1 MLYYLGKGTE
11 FKKEDCKEYKT
22 IEGALKAAA
31 KNEELV
37 VWDENGNV
45 IGSLTNNV
53 PEGALETNPDGS
65 VNTYNADGNKVGTMT
80 AEELKAAT
88 TLTDEKDAE
97 GQQGDAGAST
107 DDENGGTGG
116 NTPVEPENGQN
127 GANSEQE
134 NGQQTSG
141 DGDDAAGQETSGDDE
156 RKAEEQVWDENGNVI
171 GSLTNNVP
179 EGALETNPD
188 GSVNTYN
195 ADGNKVGTMT
205 AEELK
210 AATTL
215 TDEKDAEGQQGD
227 AGASTD
233 DENGGTGGNTPVEPE
248 NGQNGANSEQ
258 ENGQQTSG
266 DGDDAAGQET
276 SGDDERKAE
285 EQVSDSD
292 TIYPEKTTRAIV
304 DCDGAL
310 NLRRSASWGNESI
323 CGRAVR
329 GQSYY
334 IKAIHTVEGKKM
346 LETID
351 GIFLSGQPE
360 HVRIIEV

>member
-141 DGDDAAGQETSGDDE
+141 D
-156 RKAEEQVWDENGNVI
+156 
-171 GSLTNNVP
+171 
-179 EGALETNPD
+179 
-188 GSVNTYN
+188 
-195 ADGNKVGTMT
+195 
-205 AEELK
+205 
-210 AATTL
+210 
-215 TDEKDAEGQQGD
+215 EKDAEGQQGD

-292 TIYPEKTTRAIV
+292 TIYPEKTTIAIV

>member
-45 IGSLTNNV
+45 IGSLTDNV

-88 TLTDEKDAE
+88 TLTDDKDAE

-116 NTPVEPENGQN
+116 NAPLEPENGQN

-141 DGDDAAGQETSGDDE
+141 DGDDAAGQQTSGDGDD
-156 RKAEEQVWDENGNVI
+156 AAGQ
-171 GSLTNNVP
+171 
-179 EGALETNPD
+179 ET
-188 GSVNTYN
+188 
-195 ADGNKVGTMT
+195 
-205 AEELK
+205 
-210 AATTL
+210 
-215 TDEKDAEGQQGD
+215 
-227 AGASTD
+227 STD
-233 DENGGTGGNTPVEPE
+233 DENGGTGGNAPLEPE

-266 DGDDAAGQET
+266 DGDDAAGQQTSGDGDDAAGQET
-276 SGDDERKAE
+276 SGDDESKTE

>member
-1 MLYYLGKGTE
+1 MLEGDILLNDGAHVATNLTNGAKASGGGASQTVPINSNVKLETAKGFNKSLAGTYKVTGAGALNLRSGAGTGKDKKVLTTMQSGETCQCYGYYTDVSGVKWLYVAYKNVVGFASSKISQKVAEEGENMLYYLGKGTE

-45 IGSLTNNV
+45 IGSLTDNV

-116 NTPVEPENGQN
+116 NAPVEPENGQN

-156 RKAEEQVWDENGNVI
+156 RKQRNRCPILTQSIRKRPQER
-171 GSLTNNVP
+171 SL
-179 EGALETNPD
+179 
-188 GSVNTYN
+188 
-195 ADGNKVGTMT
+195 
-205 AEELK
+205 
-210 AATTL
+210 
-215 TDEKDAEGQQGD
+215 
-227 AGASTD
+227 
-233 DENGGTGGNTPVEPE
+233 
-248 NGQNGANSEQ
+248 
-258 ENGQQTSG
+258 
-266 DGDDAAGQET
+266 
-276 SGDDERKAE
+276 
-285 EQVSDSD
+285 
-292 TIYPEKTTRAIV
+292 IV
-304 DCDGAL
+304 MVL
-310 NLRRSASWGNESI
+310 
-323 CGRAVR
+323 
-329 GQSYY
+329 
-334 IKAIHTVEGKKM
+334 
-346 LETID
+346 
-351 GIFLSGQPE
+351 
-360 HVRIIEV
+360 

>member
-1 MLYYLGKGTE
+1 MLYYLGKGTK

-45 IGSLTNNV
+45 IGSLTDNV

-116 NTPVEPENGQN
+116 NEPVEPENGQN

-141 DGDDAAGQETSGDDE
+141 DDEFSFEDHETGQGEVKPYGISLSGDNRFTEMSEYIKDPVF
-156 RKAEEQVWDENGNVI
+156 AV
-171 GSLTNNVP
+171 
-179 EGALETNPD
+179 A
-188 GSVNTYN
+188 
-195 ADGNKVGTMT
+195 VGT
-205 AEELK
+205 K
-210 AATTL
+210 
-215 TDEKDAEGQQGD
+215 
-227 AGASTD
+227 
-233 DENGGTGGNTPVEPE
+233 NPE
-248 NGQNGANSEQ
+248 NALKFLEYLM
-258 ENGQQTSG
+258 
-266 DGDDAAGQET
+266 
-276 SGDDERKAE
+276 E
-285 EQVSDSD
+285 E
-292 TIYPEKTTRAIV
+292 
-304 DCDGAL
+304 
-310 NLRRSASWGNESI
+310 
-323 CGRAVR
+323 
-329 GQSYY
+329 
-334 IKAIHTVEGKKM
+334 
-346 LETID
+346 
-351 GIFLSGQPE
+351 
-360 HVRIIEV
+360 

>member
-22 IEGALKAAA
+22 IEGVLKAAA

-45 IGSLTNNV
+45 IGSLTDNV
-53 PEGALETNPDGS
+53 QEGALETNPDGS
-65 VNTYNADGNKVGTMT
+65 VNTYNTDGNKVGTMT

-88 TLTDEKDAE
+88 TFTDDESAE

-116 NTPVEPENGQN
+116 NAPVEPKNGQN

-134 NGQQTSG
+134 NEQQTSGDGDDVAGQQTSG
-141 DGDDAAGQETSGDDE
+141 DGDDAAEQETSGDDE
-156 RKAEEQVWDENGNVI
+156 SK
-171 GSLTNNVP
+171 T
-179 EGALETNPD
+179 
-188 GSVNTYN
+188 
-195 ADGNKVGTMT
+195 
-205 AEELK
+205 
-210 AATTL
+210 
-215 TDEKDAEGQQGD
+215 
-227 AGASTD
+227 
-233 DENGGTGGNTPVEPE
+233 
-248 NGQNGANSEQ
+248 
-258 ENGQQTSG
+258 
-266 DGDDAAGQET
+266 
-276 SGDDERKAE
+276 E

-334 IKAIHTVEGKKM
+334 IKAIRTVEGKKM

>member
-45 IGSLTNNV
+45 IGSLTDNV

-88 TLTDEKDAE
+88 TITDEKDAE

-116 NTPVEPENGQN
+116 NAPVEPENGQN

-156 RKAEEQVWDENGNVI
+156 RK
-171 GSLTNNVP
+171 T
-179 EGALETNPD
+179 
-188 GSVNTYN
+188 
-195 ADGNKVGTMT
+195 
-205 AEELK
+205 
-210 AATTL
+210 
-215 TDEKDAEGQQGD
+215 
-227 AGASTD
+227 
-233 DENGGTGGNTPVEPE
+233 
-248 NGQNGANSEQ
+248 
-258 ENGQQTSG
+258 
-266 DGDDAAGQET
+266 
-276 SGDDERKAE
+276 E

-334 IKAIHTVEGKKM
+334 INHQYSKKVKTMTWKDERYTDAESLKEDAEAKLDELSKPYRSYTAEIINLVEAVQDEEKKEQYKEVFSIALGDTVLLISKS
-346 LETID
+346 T
-351 GIFLSGQPE
+351 GIRESHRIVKFYEYPLTKEKNKVELANTRLSFE
-360 HVRIIEV
+360 EVQRTEQELS

>member
-45 IGSLTNNV
+45 IGSLTDNV

-97 GQQGDAGAST
+97 GQQGNAGAST

-134 NGQQTSG
+134 NEQQTSGDGDDVAGQQTSG
-141 DGDDAAGQETSGDDE
+141 DGDDAAEQETSGDDE
-156 RKAEEQVWDENGNVI
+156 SK
-171 GSLTNNVP
+171 T
-179 EGALETNPD
+179 
-188 GSVNTYN
+188 
-195 ADGNKVGTMT
+195 
-205 AEELK
+205 
-210 AATTL
+210 
-215 TDEKDAEGQQGD
+215 
-227 AGASTD
+227 
-233 DENGGTGGNTPVEPE
+233 
-248 NGQNGANSEQ
+248 
-258 ENGQQTSG
+258 
-266 DGDDAAGQET
+266 
-276 SGDDERKAE
+276 E

-292 TIYPEKTTRAIV
+292 TIYQEKTTRAIV

-334 IKAIHTVEGKKM
+334 IKAIRTVEGKKM

>member
-65 VNTYNADGNKVGTMT
+65 VNTYNANGNKVGTMT

-97 GQQGDAGAST
+97 GQQGNAGASTDDENGGTGGNAPVEPENGQNGANSEQENGQQTSGDEKDAEGQQGDAGAST

-116 NTPVEPENGQN
+116 NAPVEPENGQN

-141 DGDDAAGQETSGDDE
+141 DGDDATGQE
-156 RKAEEQVWDENGNVI
+156 A
-171 GSLTNNVP
+171 
-179 EGALETNPD
+179 
-188 GSVNTYN
+188 
-195 ADGNKVGTMT
+195 
-205 AEELK
+205 
-210 AATTL
+210 
-215 TDEKDAEGQQGD
+215 
-227 AGASTD
+227 
-233 DENGGTGGNTPVEPE
+233 
-248 NGQNGANSEQ
+248 
-258 ENGQQTSG
+258 
-266 DGDDAAGQET
+266 

>member
-1 MLYYLGKGTE
+1 MLYYLSKGTE

-45 IGSLTNNV
+45 IGSLTDNV

-88 TLTDEKDAE
+88 TLTDEKDEE
-97 GQQGDAGAST
+97 GQQGNAGAST

-134 NGQQTSG
+134 NEQQTSGDGDDVAGQQTSG
-141 DGDDAAGQETSGDDE
+141 DGDDAAEQETSGDDE
-156 RKAEEQVWDENGNVI
+156 SK
-171 GSLTNNVP
+171 T
-179 EGALETNPD
+179 
-188 GSVNTYN
+188 
-195 ADGNKVGTMT
+195 
-205 AEELK
+205 
-210 AATTL
+210 
-215 TDEKDAEGQQGD
+215 
-227 AGASTD
+227 
-233 DENGGTGGNTPVEPE
+233 
-248 NGQNGANSEQ
+248 
-258 ENGQQTSG
+258 
-266 DGDDAAGQET
+266 
-276 SGDDERKAE
+276 E

>member
-45 IGSLTNNV
+45 IGSLTDNV

-97 GQQGDAGAST
+97 GQQGNAGAST

-141 DGDDAAGQETSGDDE
+141 D
-156 RKAEEQVWDENGNVI
+156 
-171 GSLTNNVP
+171 
-179 EGALETNPD
+179 
-188 GSVNTYN
+188 
-195 ADGNKVGTMT
+195 
-205 AEELK
+205 
-210 AATTL
+210 
-215 TDEKDAEGQQGD
+215 EKDAEGQQGD

-233 DENGGTGGNTPVEPE
+233 DENGGTGGNAPVEPE

>member
-1 MLYYLGKGTE
+1 MLYYLSKGTE

-45 IGSLTNNV
+45 IGSLTDNV

-65 VNTYNADGNKVGTMT
+65 VNTYDADGNKVGTMT

-97 GQQGDAGAST
+97 GQQGNAGAST

-127 GANSEQE
+127 EANSEQE
-134 NGQQTSG
+134 NEQQTSGDGDDVAGQQTSG
-141 DGDDAAGQETSGDDE
+141 DGDDAAEQETSGDDE
-156 RKAEEQVWDENGNVI
+156 SK
-171 GSLTNNVP
+171 T
-179 EGALETNPD
+179 
-188 GSVNTYN
+188 
-195 ADGNKVGTMT
+195 
-205 AEELK
+205 
-210 AATTL
+210 
-215 TDEKDAEGQQGD
+215 
-227 AGASTD
+227 
-233 DENGGTGGNTPVEPE
+233 
-248 NGQNGANSEQ
+248 
-258 ENGQQTSG
+258 
-266 DGDDAAGQET
+266 
-276 SGDDERKAE
+276 E

-334 IKAIHTVEGKKM
+334 IKAIRTVEGKKM

>member
-45 IGSLTNNV
+45 IGSLTDNV

-88 TLTDEKDAE
+88 TFTDDESAE

-107 DDENGGTGG
+107 DDGNGGTGG
-116 NTPVEPENGQN
+116 NAPVEPKNGQN

-134 NGQQTSG
+134 NEQQTSGDGDDVAGQQTSG
-141 DGDDAAGQETSGDDE
+141 DGDDAAEQETSGDDE
-156 RKAEEQVWDENGNVI
+156 SK
-171 GSLTNNVP
+171 T
-179 EGALETNPD
+179 
-188 GSVNTYN
+188 
-195 ADGNKVGTMT
+195 
-205 AEELK
+205 
-210 AATTL
+210 
-215 TDEKDAEGQQGD
+215 
-227 AGASTD
+227 
-233 DENGGTGGNTPVEPE
+233 
-248 NGQNGANSEQ
+248 
-258 ENGQQTSG
+258 
-266 DGDDAAGQET
+266 
-276 SGDDERKAE
+276 E

-334 IKAIHTVEGKKM
+334 IKAIHTVAGKKM

>member
-22 IEGALKAAA
+22 IEGAMKAAA
-31 KNEELV
+31 KDESFV

-45 IGSLTNNV
+45 IGSLTDNV

-88 TLTDEKDAE
+88 TLTDDESAE

-107 DDENGGTGG
+107 DDGNGGTGG
-116 NTPVEPENGQN
+116 NAPVEPKNGQN

-134 NGQQTSG
+134 NEQQTSG
-141 DGDDAAGQETSGDDE
+141 DGDDATGQETSGDDAAGQETSGDDE
-156 RKAEEQVWDENGNVI
+156 RK
-171 GSLTNNVP
+171 T
-179 EGALETNPD
+179 
-188 GSVNTYN
+188 
-195 ADGNKVGTMT
+195 
-205 AEELK
+205 
-210 AATTL
+210 
-215 TDEKDAEGQQGD
+215 
-227 AGASTD
+227 
-233 DENGGTGGNTPVEPE
+233 
-248 NGQNGANSEQ
+248 
-258 ENGQQTSG
+258 
-266 DGDDAAGQET
+266 
-276 SGDDERKAE
+276 E

>member
-88 TLTDEKDAE
+88 TITDEKDAE

-141 DGDDAAGQETSGDDE
+141 
-156 RKAEEQVWDENGNVI
+156 
-171 GSLTNNVP
+171 
-179 EGALETNPD
+179 
-188 GSVNTYN
+188 
-195 ADGNKVGTMT
+195 
-205 AEELK
+205 
-210 AATTL
+210 
-215 TDEKDAEGQQGD
+215 DEKDAEGQQGD

>member
-45 IGSLTNNV
+45 IGSLTDNV
-53 PEGALETNPDGS
+53 LEGALETNPDGS

-97 GQQGDAGAST
+97 GQQGNAGAST

-134 NGQQTSG
+134 NEQQTSGDGDDVAGQQTSG
-141 DGDDAAGQETSGDDE
+141 DGDDAAEQETSGDDE
-156 RKAEEQVWDENGNVI
+156 SK
-171 GSLTNNVP
+171 T
-179 EGALETNPD
+179 
-188 GSVNTYN
+188 
-195 ADGNKVGTMT
+195 
-205 AEELK
+205 
-210 AATTL
+210 
-215 TDEKDAEGQQGD
+215 
-227 AGASTD
+227 
-233 DENGGTGGNTPVEPE
+233 
-248 NGQNGANSEQ
+248 
-258 ENGQQTSG
+258 
-266 DGDDAAGQET
+266 
-276 SGDDERKAE
+276 E

-334 IKAIHTVEGKKM
+334 IKAIRTVEGKKM

>member
-45 IGSLTNNV
+45 IGSLTDNV

-97 GQQGDAGAST
+97 GQQGNAGAST

-134 NGQQTSG
+134 NEQQTSGDGDDVAGQQTSG
-141 DGDDAAGQETSGDDE
+141 DGDDAAEQETSGDDE
-156 RKAEEQVWDENGNVI
+156 SK
-171 GSLTNNVP
+171 T
-179 EGALETNPD
+179 
-188 GSVNTYN
+188 
-195 ADGNKVGTMT
+195 
-205 AEELK
+205 
-210 AATTL
+210 
-215 TDEKDAEGQQGD
+215 
-227 AGASTD
+227 
-233 DENGGTGGNTPVEPE
+233 
-248 NGQNGANSEQ
+248 
-258 ENGQQTSG
+258 
-266 DGDDAAGQET
+266 
-276 SGDDERKAE
+276 E
-285 EQVSDSD
+285 EQVSDSG

-334 IKAIHTVEGKKM
+334 IKAIRTVEGKKM

>member
-22 IEGALKAAA
+22 IEGAMKAAA
-31 KNEELV
+31 KDESFV

-45 IGSLTNNV
+45 IGSLTDNV

-65 VNTYNADGNKVGTMT
+65 VNTYNTDGNKVGTMT

-88 TLTDEKDAE
+88 TFTDDESAE

-116 NTPVEPENGQN
+116 NAPVEPKNGQN

-134 NGQQTSG
+134 NEQQTSGDGDDVAGQQTSG
-141 DGDDAAGQETSGDDE
+141 DGDDAAEQETSGDDE
-156 RKAEEQVWDENGNVI
+156 SK
-171 GSLTNNVP
+171 T
-179 EGALETNPD
+179 
-188 GSVNTYN
+188 
-195 ADGNKVGTMT
+195 
-205 AEELK
+205 
-210 AATTL
+210 
-215 TDEKDAEGQQGD
+215 
-227 AGASTD
+227 
-233 DENGGTGGNTPVEPE
+233 
-248 NGQNGANSEQ
+248 
-258 ENGQQTSG
+258 
-266 DGDDAAGQET
+266 
-276 SGDDERKAE
+276 E

-334 IKAIHTVEGKKM
+334 IKAIRTVEGKKM

>member
-45 IGSLTNNV
+45 IGSPTDNV

-141 DGDDAAGQETSGDDE
+141 DGDDATGQETSGD
-156 RKAEEQVWDENGNVI
+156 
-171 GSLTNNVP
+171 
-179 EGALETNPD
+179 
-188 GSVNTYN
+188 
-195 ADGNKVGTMT
+195 
-205 AEELK
+205 
-210 AATTL
+210 
-215 TDEKDAEGQQGD
+215 DEKDAEGQQGD

-233 DENGGTGGNTPVEPE
+233 DENGGTGGNTPVEPG

-276 SGDDERKAE
+276 SGDDERKTE

>member
-45 IGSLTNNV
+45 IGSLTDNV
-53 PEGALETNPDGS
+53 PGGALETNPDGS

-80 AEELKAAT
+80 AEELKEAT
-88 TLTDEKDAE
+88 TITDEKDAE

-134 NGQQTSG
+134 NEQQTSGDGDDVAGQQTSG
-141 DGDDAAGQETSGDDE
+141 DGDDAAEQETSGDDE
-156 RKAEEQVWDENGNVI
+156 SK
-171 GSLTNNVP
+171 T
-179 EGALETNPD
+179 
-188 GSVNTYN
+188 
-195 ADGNKVGTMT
+195 
-205 AEELK
+205 
-210 AATTL
+210 
-215 TDEKDAEGQQGD
+215 
-227 AGASTD
+227 
-233 DENGGTGGNTPVEPE
+233 
-248 NGQNGANSEQ
+248 
-258 ENGQQTSG
+258 
-266 DGDDAAGQET
+266 
-276 SGDDERKAE
+276 E

>member
-11 FKKEDCKEYKT
+11 FKKKDCKEYKT

-45 IGSLTNNV
+45 IGSLTDNV

-97 GQQGDAGAST
+97 GQQGDAGTST

-116 NTPVEPENGQN
+116 NAPVEPENGQNGANSEQENGQQTSGDEKDAEGQRGDAGTSTDDENGGTGGNAPVEPEKGQN

-156 RKAEEQVWDENGNVI
+156 RR
-171 GSLTNNVP
+171 T
-179 EGALETNPD
+179 
-188 GSVNTYN
+188 
-195 ADGNKVGTMT
+195 
-205 AEELK
+205 
-210 AATTL
+210 
-215 TDEKDAEGQQGD
+215 
-227 AGASTD
+227 
-233 DENGGTGGNTPVEPE
+233 
-248 NGQNGANSEQ
+248 
-258 ENGQQTSG
+258 
-266 DGDDAAGQET
+266 
-276 SGDDERKAE
+276 E

>member
-45 IGSLTNNV
+45 IGSLT
-53 PEGALETNPDGS
+53 D
-65 VNTYNADGNKVGTMT
+65 
-80 AEELKAAT
+80 KAAT
-88 TLTDEKDAE
+88 TITDDKDAE
-97 GQQGDAGAST
+97 GQQGNAGAST
-107 DDENGGTGG
+107 DDESGGTGG
-116 NTPVEPENGQN
+116 NAPVEPENGQN

-156 RKAEEQVWDENGNVI
+156 SK
-171 GSLTNNVP
+171 T
-179 EGALETNPD
+179 
-188 GSVNTYN
+188 
-195 ADGNKVGTMT
+195 
-205 AEELK
+205 
-210 AATTL
+210 
-215 TDEKDAEGQQGD
+215 
-227 AGASTD
+227 
-233 DENGGTGGNTPVEPE
+233 
-248 NGQNGANSEQ
+248 
-258 ENGQQTSG
+258 
-266 DGDDAAGQET
+266 
-276 SGDDERKAE
+276 E

>member
-45 IGSLTNNV
+45 IGSLTDNV

-97 GQQGDAGAST
+97 GQQGNAGAST

-116 NTPVEPENGQN
+116 NAPVEPGNGQN

-134 NGQQTSG
+134 NEQQTSGDGDDVAGQQTSG
-141 DGDDAAGQETSGDDE
+141 DGDDAAEQETSGDDE
-156 RKAEEQVWDENGNVI
+156 SK
-171 GSLTNNVP
+171 T
-179 EGALETNPD
+179 
-188 GSVNTYN
+188 
-195 ADGNKVGTMT
+195 
-205 AEELK
+205 
-210 AATTL
+210 
-215 TDEKDAEGQQGD
+215 
-227 AGASTD
+227 
-233 DENGGTGGNTPVEPE
+233 
-248 NGQNGANSEQ
+248 
-258 ENGQQTSG
+258 
-266 DGDDAAGQET
+266 
-276 SGDDERKAE
+276 E

-334 IKAIHTVEGKKM
+334 IKAIRTVEGKKM

>member
-45 IGSLTNNV
+45 IGSLTDNV
-53 PEGALETNPDGS
+53 PEGALET
-65 VNTYNADGNKVGTMT
+65 K
-80 AEELKAAT
+80 AT

-97 GQQGDAGAST
+97 GQQGNAGAST

-156 RKAEEQVWDENGNVI
+156 SK
-171 GSLTNNVP
+171 T
-179 EGALETNPD
+179 
-188 GSVNTYN
+188 
-195 ADGNKVGTMT
+195 
-205 AEELK
+205 
-210 AATTL
+210 
-215 TDEKDAEGQQGD
+215 
-227 AGASTD
+227 
-233 DENGGTGGNTPVEPE
+233 
-248 NGQNGANSEQ
+248 
-258 ENGQQTSG
+258 
-266 DGDDAAGQET
+266 
-276 SGDDERKAE
+276 E